1 LVPGISDSR
10 SSSEGRNQN
19 GGMSNPGLRR
29 GNDLAQPSQPKRGS
43 LNKRVL
49 FVSVIALL
57 AALVIYLS
65 SRGLGDPS
73 PAAPRPSAEKATAI
87 SNAAKLPSVVDYGR
101 LDQRL
106 NRLMEERD
114 MVALAVGVVEGGQI
128 RFLKGY
134 GETWEGSGQ
143 PVDSNTLFRW
153 ASVSKGVAADMV
165 AKLADQGKVG
175 LYQPISKYSA
185 SLRLPGGMEHRAT
198 VADVLSHRLGLF
210 GHAQDSKL
218 EDGMDARYLRANLAT
233 LNAICPPGTCHAYQ
247 NVAYDASTE
256 VVERVTGKPY
266 AEAVR
271 EQLFLPL
278 GMTSA
283 SMNMAAL
290 TSSSNW
296 ARPHVGGNP
305 RPVEVTDSYYR
316 VPAAGGVNSNI
327 KDLAIWMQAQ
337 MGMEPDVLSPR
348 ALEAVQTARARTPGE
363 LGRMRKF
370 RERITSAAYGLGW
383 RIYDYAGHRV
393 VGHRGGVRG
402 YRSLVM
408 FDPQRKSGVVA
419 LWNSSTNQPAG
430 VEFEVMDMILGLP
443 QRDWL
448 DLDKIIERPPE
459 QPEEL
464 QKAEVEST
472 GP

>member
-1 LVPGISDSR
+1 VDG
-10 SSSEGRNQN
+10 EGPVQN
-19 GGMSNPGLRR
+19 GRKFDPGRR
-29 GNDLAQPSQPKRGS
+29 GGEDLARPHEARKGS
-43 LNKRVL
+43 LNKRIL
-49 FVSVIALL
+49 FVSIIALL
-57 AALVIYLS
+57 AALVIYISS
-65 SRGLGDPS
+65 SRSGDQGS
-73 PAAPRPSAEKATAI
+73 AGTRPSVEKAAAI
-87 SNAAKLPSVVDYGR
+87 ANAAKLPSVVDYGR

-106 NRLMEERD
+106 NRLMEEGD
-114 MVALAVGVVEGGQI
+114 MVGLAIGVVEGGQI

-134 GETWEGSGQ
+134 GETVEGNGQ
-143 PVDSNTLFRW
+143 QVDSTTLFRW

-165 AKLADQGKVG
+165 AKLADQGKLG
-175 LYQPISKYSA
+175 LYQPIAKYSA
-185 SLRLPGGMEHRAT
+185 SLRLPGGTEHRAT

-210 GHAQDSKL
+210 SHAQDSKL
-218 EDGMDARYLRANLAT
+218 EAGMDARYLRATLAS

-278 GMTSA
+278 GMNSA
-283 SMNMAAL
+283 SMNMGAL
-290 TSSSNW
+290 VSSPNW

-337 MGMEPDVLSPR
+337 MGMDPDVLSPR

-370 RERITSAAYGLGW
+370 RERINTAAYGLGW

-393 VGHRGGVRG
+393 IGHRGGVRG

-430 VEFEVMDMILGLP
+430 LEFEVMDMILGLP
-443 QRDWL
+443 PRDWM

-459 QPEEL
+459 PPEEL
-464 QKAEVEST
+464 QKAEPAST

>member
-1 LVPGISDSR
+1 MPSISDSP
-10 SSSEGRNQN
+10 SPSEGRIRN
-19 GGMSNPGLRR
+19 GGKSNPGLR
-29 GNDLAQPSQPKRGS
+29 GGEDLASAPQSKNGS
-43 LNKRVL
+43 LNKRIL
-49 FVSVIALL
+49 FVSIIALL
-57 AALVIYLS
+57 AALIIYLS
-65 SRGLGDPS
+65 SRGSGDVS
-73 PAAPRPSAEKATAI
+73 PAAPRGSSEKAAAI
-87 SNAAKLPSVVDYGR
+87 ANAAKLPSVVDYGR

-134 GETWEGSGQ
+134 GETWEGGGQ
-143 PVDSNTLFRW
+143 PVDSSTLFRW

-210 GHAQDSKL
+210 SHAQDSKL

-256 VVERVTGKPY
+256 VVERATGKPY
-266 AEAVR
+266 ADAVR

-283 SMNMAAL
+283 SMNMGAL
-290 TSSSNW
+290 TGSPNW

-348 ALEAVQTARARTPGE
+348 TLEAVQTARARTPGE

-383 RIYDYAGHRV
+383 RIYDYSGHRI

-430 VEFEVMDMILGLP
+430 LEFEVMDMILGLP
-443 QRDWL
+443 QRDWM

-464 QKAEVEST
+464 QKAETAST

>member
-1 LVPGISDSR
+1 
-10 SSSEGRNQN
+10 
-19 GGMSNPGLRR
+19 M
-29 GNDLAQPSQPKRGS
+29 
-43 LNKRVL
+43 
-49 FVSVIALL
+49 F
-57 AALVIYLS
+57 AALVIYIS
-65 SRGLGDPS
+65 SRDTEVE
-73 PAAPRPSAEKATAI
+73 APDAPPSAEKAAAI
-87 SNAAKLPSVVDYGR
+87 AEAAKLPSVIDYQRLDGR
-101 LDQRL
+101 L
-106 NRLMEERD
+106 NSLMAERD
-114 MVALAVGVVEGGQI
+114 MVGLAVGVVEGGQI

-134 GETWEGSGQ
+134 GETFEGSGQ
-143 PVDSNTLFRW
+143 AVTPATLFRW

-165 AKLADQGKVG
+165 AKLADQNKLRLTDPV
-175 LYQPISKYSA
+175 SKYSA
-185 SLRLPGGMEHRAT
+185 SLRLPGGAEHRAT
-198 VADVLSHRLGLF
+198 VADVLSHQLGLF
-210 GHAQDSKL
+210 SHAQDSKL
-218 EDGMDARYLRANLAT
+218 EDGMDARYLRATLAS

-256 VVERVTGKPY
+256 IVSRVTGLPY
-266 AEAVR
+266 EQAVQ
-271 EQLFLPL
+271 EQLFRPL

-283 SMNMAAL
+283 TLNMPAL
-290 TSSSNW
+290 VNSANW

-316 VPAAGGVNSNI
+316 VPAAGGVNSSI

-337 MGMEPDVLSPR
+337 MGMDPDVLSPR
-348 ALEAVQTARARTPGE
+348 ALQSVQTERARTPGE

-370 RERITSAAYGLGW
+370 RERINTASYGLGW
-383 RIYDYAGHRV
+383 RIYDYSGHRI

-430 VEFEVMDMILGLP
+430 LEFEVMDMILRLP
-443 QRDWL
+443 ARDWM
-448 DLDKIIERPPE
+448 DLDKMIERPPA

-464 QKAEVEST
+464 QRAD

>member
-1 LVPGISDSR
+1 LP
-10 SSSEGRNQN
+10 SEGRIHN
-19 GGMSNPGLRR
+19 GGTSNPGLRGGEEL
-29 GNDLAQPSQPKRGS
+29 GNPPQSGKGS
-43 LNKRVL
+43 LNKRIV
-49 FVSVIALL
+49 FASIIALL

-65 SRGLGDPS
+65 SSRSGDQS
-73 PAAPRPSAEKATAI
+73 SAGGRPSTEKAAAI
-87 SNAAKLPSVVDYGR
+87 GNAAKLPSVVDYGR
-101 LDQRL
+101 LEQRL

-114 MVALAVGVVEGGQI
+114 MVGLAVGVVEGGQI

-134 GETWEGSGQ
+134 GETSEGSGQ
-143 PVDSNTLFRW
+143 PVNSNTLFRW

-165 AKLADQGKVG
+165 AKLADQGKLG
-175 LYQPISKYSA
+175 LHEPVVKYSA

-210 GHAQDSKL
+210 SHAQDSKL
-218 EDGMDARYLRANLAT
+218 EDGMDARYLRATLAS

-283 SMNMAAL
+283 SMNMGAL
-290 TSSSNW
+290 TSSPNW

-370 RERITSAAYGLGW
+370 RERINTAAYGLGW
-383 RIYDYAGHRV
+383 RIYDYSGHRI

-408 FDPQRKSGVVA
+408 FDPQRKSGIVA

-430 VEFEVMDMILGLP
+430 IEFEVMDMILGLP
-443 QRDWL
+443 PRDWM

-459 QPEEL
+459 PPEEL
-464 QKAEVEST
+464 QKAEPNST